1 MKRMPMPCP
10 IILSEE
16 QLLQVEEMAGALL
29 PADEIAILLLGT
41 ASEQSAFVN
50 ICRNQA
56 DNPIYQAFH
65 RGRLQTKFELR
76 KMVVR
81 LAKAGSPAAEPL
93 ADKYLKESK
102 L

>member
-29 PADEIAILLLGT
+29 PADEIAILLFGT

-65 RGRLQTKFELR
+65 RGRLQTKYELR
-76 KMVVR
+76 EMVVR

-93 ADKYLKESK
+93 SDKYLKESK